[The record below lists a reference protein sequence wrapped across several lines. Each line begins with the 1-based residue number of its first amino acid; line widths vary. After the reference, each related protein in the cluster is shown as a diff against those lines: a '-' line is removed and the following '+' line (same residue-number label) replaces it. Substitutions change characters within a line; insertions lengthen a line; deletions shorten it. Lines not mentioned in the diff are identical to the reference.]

1 MALVLEDRVRET
13 TTTVGTGTVTLAG
26 AVTGY
31 QAFSVIGNTN
41 TTYYCIAGQGT
52 AEWEV
57 GIGTYSTSGPT
68 LARTT
73 ILSSSNAGA
82 LVNFSAGVKDV
93 FVTYPSEKSVNLDA
107 SGLLSESAG
116 LGANIPAFLATPSST
131 NLRAAVTDETG
142 TGSLVFATSPTLVT
156 PALGTP
162 SSINLTNATA
172 LPLATA
178 VSGVL
183 GVSNG
188 GTGLTSLTA
197 HYIPY
202 GNGTGAYSSSASL
215 TYNGTIFKVGSVA
228 ALGGTT
234 NPLAAFTGSANGYIQ
249 TYIYNSLA
257 GGSSSADLVAYPDNG
272 SDASGWVDMGITSS
286 TYSDAAYTVTGQ
298 NEAYIFGSAPSGASK
313 TGNLVYAT
321 DSTGTSN
328 AHQWYVGG
336 FNQAKSA
343 WGMQLTSTALQLAEN
358 LTFTTNGARITGN
371 FSPTIATRVMFQTST
386 TNSST
391 VISAIPNGTSVSSQ
405 LQAFNNSDPTNS
417 SVAVLSVSGAQ
428 VALQSGIAGT
438 GTYLPMTFYTSN
450 TEKARLDTSG
460 NFGIGNT
467 PSGTYKL
474 EVSGKSAAT
483 EVYATNGIILNA
495 QTTATS
501 TTVPTGYN
509 SMSVG
514 PWSVA
519 SGETFTVASGSR
531 HVVL

>member
-1 MALVLEDRVRET
+1 MALVLADRVRET
-13 TTTVGTGTVTLAG
+13 TTTVGTGTVVLAG

-31 QAFSVIGNTN
+31 QAFSVLGNGS

-57 GIGTYSTSGPT
+57 GLGTYSTSGPT

-73 ILSSSNAGA
+73 VLASSNAGS
-82 LVNFSAGVKDV
+82 LVNFSAGTKDV

-107 SGLLSESAG
+107 SGLLSAPAG
-116 LGANIPAFLATPSST
+116 LGTGIPTFLATPTSA
-131 NLRAAVTDETG
+131 NLAAAVTDETG
-142 TGSLVFATSPTLVT
+142 SGSLVFATSPTLVT

-162 SSINLTNATA
+162 SSVNLANATN

-178 VSGVL
+178 VSGTL
-183 GVSNG
+183 GVVNG

-257 GGSSSADLVAYPDNG
+257 GGSSSADFAAYPDNG
-272 SDASGWVDMGITSS
+272 SDASGWVDIGISSS
-286 TYSDAAYTVTGQ
+286 TYSDAAYTVTGP
-298 NEAYIFGSAPSGASK
+298 NEAYVLGSAPSGASK

-321 DSTGTSN
+321 DSTGTEN

-371 FSPTIATRVMFQTST
+371 FSPTVATRVMFQTST
-386 TNSST
+386 TNSTT
-391 VISAIPNGTSVSSQ
+391 VVSAIPNGTSVGSGF
-405 LQAFNNSDPTNS
+405 QAFNNSNPANA
-417 SVAVLSVSGAQ
+417 SVAYLSISAAQ
-428 VALQSGIAGT
+428 VSLQSAIAGT
-438 GTYLPMTFYTSN
+438 GTYLPLTFYTN
-450 TEKARLDTSG
+450 NAEKMRLDTSG
-460 NFGIGNT
+460 NLGIGNT

-483 EVYATNGIILNA
+483 EVYATNGIVLNA
-495 QTTATS
+495 QTTSTS
-501 TTVPTGYN
+501 TSVPTGYN

-519 SGETFTVASGSR
+519 SGQTFTVASGSR